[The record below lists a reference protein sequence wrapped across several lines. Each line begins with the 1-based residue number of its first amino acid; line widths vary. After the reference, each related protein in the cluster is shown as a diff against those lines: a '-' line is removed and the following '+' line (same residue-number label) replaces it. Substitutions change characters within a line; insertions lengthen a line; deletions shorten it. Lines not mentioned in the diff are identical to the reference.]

1 VNTSQTIFSL
11 GITLMIPMLFA
22 ALGEVILEQ
31 SGVLNVGIEGVL
43 LIGAFGTAVG
53 VNYGGSSIWFG
64 LLVAIGCGLACGLVL
79 ALLYVRLGT
88 DQIVTGILF
97 NIFAFGLTTTL
108 AAKYVAASP
117 SAHFPNWKIPGLDK
131 IPWLGRVL
139 FEQDALVYAAF
150 IAAPLVFYL
159 IRRTWFGLY
168 ARAASEFPRAAESG
182 GLNVLRLRYVAVIL
196 GCTVTAVGGAE
207 LFANSGGFVSGYTNG
222 RGFIALG
229 IVVLARWNALWIVG
243 ASLLFGLAQAIQFQ
257 SQNLGPLAHV
267 PTHVLIALPY
277 IVTIAAVIVAKGAR
291 YPAGVAIPFRPGG
304 AAAD

>member
-1 VNTSQTIFSL
+1 MSTSQTVVTL

-22 ALGEVILEQ
+22 ALGEVIVEQ
-31 SGVLNVGIEGVL
+31 AGVLNVGIEGVM

-53 VNYGGSSIWFG
+53 VNYGGGSIWVG
-64 LLVAIGCGLACGLVL
+64 LLVAIGCGLVCGVVL

-108 AAKYVAASP
+108 AAKYVQASP
-117 SAHFPNWKIPGLDK
+117 AAHFPAWKIPVLDK
-131 IPWLGRVL
+131 IPWLGPVL
-139 FEQDALVYAAF
+139 FKQDALVYSAF

-168 ARAASEFPRAAESG
+168 ARAAAEFPRAAESG
-182 GLNVLRLRYVAVIL
+182 GLNVPALRYVAVVL
-196 GCTVTAVGGAE
+196 GCTITAVGGSE

-229 IVVLARWNALWIVG
+229 IVVLARWNALWIVA

-257 SQNLGPLAHV
+257 SQNISPLAHV

-277 IVTIAAVIVAKGAR
+277 VVTIAAVVLAKGAR
-291 YPAGVAIPFRPGG
+291 YPAGVGIPFRPAGS
-304 AAAD
+304 AD

>member
-1 VNTSQTIFSL
+1 MSTSQTIVSL

-22 ALGEVILEQ
+22 ALGEVIVEQ

-43 LIGAFGTAVG
+43 LVGAFGTALG
-53 VNYGGSSIWFG
+53 VNYGKSIWIG
-64 LLVAIGCGLACGLVL
+64 LLVAIGCGVVCGVVL

-108 AAKYVAASP
+108 AVKYVHAS
-117 SAHFPNWKIPGLDK
+117 SSTHFPTWKIPGLHK
-131 IPWLGRVL
+131 IPWLGPVL
-139 FEQDALVYAAF
+139 FEQDVLVYAAF
-150 IAAPLVFYL
+150 IAAPIVFYL

-168 ARAASEFPRAAESG
+168 ARAAAEFPRAAESG

-196 GCTVTAVGGAE
+196 GCAITAVGGTE
-207 LFANSGGFVSGYTNG
+207 LFVNSGGFVSGYTNG

-229 IVVLARWNALWIVG
+229 IVVLARWNPLWIVA

-257 SQNLGPLAHV
+257 AQHLGPLAHL
-267 PTHVLIALPY
+267 PSDILIAIPY
-277 IVTIAAVIVAKGAR
+277 VVTIIAVIVAKGAR
-291 YPAGVAIPFRPGG
+291 YPAGVGIPFRPGG
-304 AAAD
+304 SSA